1 MPRKTN
7 FLVNLYWDGKYSN
20 SDSISFNFLQP
31 GHEDCV
37 RSLVIIDEGAF
48 LSCSND
54 ATVRRWLT
62 TGDCVGVYYGHTNY
76 VYSLALLPNGS
87 DFVTSGEDR
96 TVRVWKDGECVQT
109 IPHPTQSVWCVTAL
123 NNGDIVTGSR

>member
-1 MPRKTN
+1 M
-7 FLVNLYWDGKYSN
+7 
-20 SDSISFNFLQP
+20 
-31 GHEDCV
+31 
-37 RSLVIIDEGAF
+37 RSLVIVDEGVF

-87 DFVTSGEDR
+87 DFVTGGEDR